1 MNVARLGIRRRTSA
15 DKERRARAVHLSDTQ
30 RTETFSDGVF
40 AIAITLLVL
49 GLVPPHTPAGGLLD
63 GLVGLWPAY
72 VAYVTSFTFIGVI
85 WFNHHQA
92 FTCVRFVDR
101 GLHAANLAILFTTAV
116 LPFPTVVLA
125 STVHAG
131 NLADART
138 AITFYALVSSAMCLS
153 WIGFFWHLQRHDHLV
168 AEEVN
173 CAYFGYETLRYGV
186 AVTLYLVAVVAGWLI
201 TPVVALA
208 IFTVIPPLAWVTTED
223 LRGVPAHPRP
233 LLRR

>member
-1 MNVARLGIRRRTSA
+1 MVRLGIRRRTSA
-15 DKERRARAVHLSDTQ
+15 DADGERRARAVHLSDTQ

-63 GLVGLWPAY
+63 GLVALWPAY

-101 GLHAANLAILFTTAV
+101 GLHAANLGILFTTAV

-125 STVHAG
+125 RRSPSTRWS
-131 NLADART
+131 AR
-138 AITFYALVSSAMCLS
+138 
-153 WIGFFWHLQRHDHLV
+153 R
-168 AEEVN
+168 
-173 CAYFGYETLRYGV
+173 CA
-186 AVTLYLVAVVAGWLI
+186 
-201 TPVVALA
+201 
-208 IFTVIPPLAWVTTED
+208 
-223 LRGVPAHPRP
+223 
-233 LLRR
+233 

>member
-1 MNVARLGIRRRTSA
+1 MVRLGIRRRTSA
-15 DKERRARAVHLSDTQ
+15 DADGERRARAVHLSDTQ
-30 RTETFSDGVF
+30 RTEAFSDGVF

-49 GLVPPHTPAGGLLD
+49 GLVPPHIHAGGLLD
-63 GLVGLWPAY
+63 GLIGLWPAY

-138 AITFYALVSSAMCLS
+138 AITFYALVGSAMCLS
-153 WIGFFWHLQRHDHLV
+153 WIAFFWHLQLHDHLV
-168 AEEVN
+168 EEEVN
-173 CAYFGYETLRYGV
+173 SAYFRYETLRYGV
-186 AVTLYLVAVVAGWLI
+186 AVGLYLVAAVAGWLI

-208 IFTVIPPLAWVTTED
+208 IFTVIPPLAWVTTGD

>member
-1 MNVARLGIRRRTSA
+1 MARLGIRRRTSA
-15 DKERRARAVHLSDTQ
+15 VEERRARAVHLSDTQ

-49 GLVPPHTPAGGLLD
+49 GLAPPHAPAGALLD
-63 GLVGLWPAY
+63 GLIGLWPAY

-138 AITFYALVSSAMCLS
+138 AITFYALVGSAMCLS
-153 WIGFFWHLQRHDHLV
+153 WIAFFWHLQLHDHLV
-168 AEEVN
+168 EEEVN
-173 CAYFGYETLRYGV
+173 SAYFRYETLRYGV
-186 AVTLYLVAVVAGWLI
+186 AVGLYLVAAVAGWLI

-208 IFTVIPPLAWVTTED
+208 IFTVIPPLAWVTTGD